1 MKTPFPFRR
10 AVGDILVAA
19 LAASIVL
26 SASFGIFG
34 LFVFPIVY
42 FLTAVI
48 GALMAL
54 PLYWLLHRMGI
65 ARGWMAPPAGLLAGI
80 VGGLT
85 FWWRLRPSSPPAAQ

>member
-1 MKTPFPFRR
+1 
-10 AVGDILVAA
+10 
-19 LAASIVL
+19 
-26 SASFGIFG
+26 FG

-65 ARGWMAPPAGLLAGI
+65 ARGWMAPPAGVLAGIAVMLWFDNPSAGHSRLSPFWYAAAGI

-85 FWWRLRPSSPPAAQ
+85 